1 MILSSYNLNKLKKNW
16 LDALEFFFHCVF
28 FGGRRDNLS
37 REYKDHTFKIITSF
51 ITNDKNLDVEIIRKI
66 HDKLMEK
73 TPRGNKFPEKDRKM
87 VKEILE
93 KLLEIQNNNIVTYT
107 LNYLEKWDL
116 NGIEKIYNEIKEIH
130 SIGRKKTTLFLRDL
144 VDIFN
149 LEDLEMAKQYK
160 EQMHK
165 YQMYK
170 YFQPIDV
177 WVSRVAKHFGINS
190 NLNDDDKAL
199 QIVKNCL
206 ESEEKVSPI
215 KFNQGAW
222 LMGWICGQI
231 IKVEDAINNLD
242 TIERIIKC
250 YNDIK
255 KAFFKTREKKKY
267 KFKTLI
273 FNILSSKIL

>member
-1 MILSSYNLNKLKKNW
+1 VILLVSQLKKISEFAKYYESMILFSYNLNKLKKNW

-37 REYKDHTFKIITSF
+37 REYKDHTFKIIKSF
-51 ITNDKNLDVEIIRKI
+51 FTNEKNLNVEIIGKI
-66 HDKLMEK
+66 DDKLMEK
-73 TPRGNKFPEKDRKM
+73 TPGGKKFPGKDRKM

-116 NGIEKIYNEIKEIH
+116 NGIEKIYNEIKEIFN
-130 SIGRKKTTLFLRDL
+130 IGRKKTTLFLRDL

-190 NLNDDDKAL
+190 NLYDDNKAL
-199 QIVKNCL
+199 QIVKKCL

-255 KAFFKTREKKKY
+255 KS
-267 KFKTLI
+267 I
-273 FNILSSKIL
+273 FQD